1 MWITSSAP
9 DTDFTAKLVD
19 VSQDG
24 YCAVVADGI
33 LRARFRNSYETPEF
47 LVPEEPTLITI
58 DLWDTAYTFEAGN
71 SIRLEISSSSFPRVS
86 RNANST
92 VQPEFA
98 REEDFVSATQCVLHD
113 EEHPSKLLLPV
124 HN

>member
-33 LRARFRNSYETPEF
+33 LRARFRNSY
-47 LVPEEPTLITI
+47 
-58 DLWDTAYTFEAGN
+58 FEAGN
-71 SIRLEISSSSFPRVS
+71 SIRLEISSSSFPRFS